1 MVINLADTQALY
13 GLFYQI
19 AFASALLV
27 LFVEGR
33 RRNYPVS
40 TWLLLVCFIIG
51 CIILGSK
58 VDISSPG
65 ALKSLIFEQELN
77 SAGRKSA
84 IGGAVFGLMG
94 IWLGGRLLRFKLPIA
109 DVFAFILPI
118 IMLFQRIGCLM
129 ASCCFGTP
137 TNSDFGIQY
146 EGIGFL
152 RDHHFHLGLISEESL
167 ISHAVH
173 PVPFYFILVAL
184 LTILILFFAKNR
196 LKQSGSL
203 LLLSL
208 LSMGTGR
215 FVVEFFRD
223 PVTNSGFGKTFAG
236 LQALQ
241 WIMIPLSICGVIWL
255 IRREKKAPVEQQIA
269 IEPVHVERNLLVI
282 VGFSAAI
289 YALRGMFTV
298 EEMAALHLQI
308 AVASLALIHH
318 LRQRKGQVLYKF
330 APIGMLALAFIMSSF
345 AYKNKDWATKLDSLP
360 AKSSFTFNY
369 SYVNLQATS
378 YPCSEVTSSGC
389 GGTYCSRRDK
399 DRPFG
404 PDYNAFTAGYEY
416 ADESKGKWRSVFGVK
431 LQAEIFNNSD
441 SRKDQLLGNAHIYLG
456 REDKFGNGARVGL
469 RLGQMHAFN
478 SSVVGSKNN
487 ALPTFRFGFGV
498 PFVRA
503 GVVGFQVS
511 VLDSEFTGGSTALA
525 EFKLKS
531 SILNRVSPRIGTTSF
546 AYGYLEAAPSTYFML
561 QSEFFLSPNWVLS
574 PSAGFSQNKY
584 KQSNFNASFGIK
596 YNIPRN

>member
-33 RRNYPVS
+33 RRNYPLS
-40 TWLLLVCFIIG
+40 TWLLLVCFIVG

-109 DVFAFILPI
+109 DVFAFVLPI

-152 RDHHFHLGLISEESL
+152 RDHHFNSGLISEESL

-203 LLLSL
+203 LLLSF

-215 FVVEFFRD
+215 FFIEFFRD

-255 IRREKKAPVEQQIA
+255 IRREKKALVEQQIA
-269 IEPVHVERNLLVI
+269 IEPVHIERNLLVI
-282 VGFSAAI
+282 VGFSAVI

-360 AKSSFTFNY
+360 AKNSFTFDY

-378 YPCSEVTSSGC
+378 YPCSEVTSGC
-389 GGTYCSRRDK
+389 LGPYCSRRDTN
-399 DRPFG
+399 RPFG
-404 PDYNAFTAGYEY
+404 PNYNAFTAGYEY
-416 ADESKGKWRSVFGVK
+416 AEESKGKWRSVFGVK
-431 LQAEIFNNSD
+431 LQAENFNNPE
-441 SRKDQLLGNAHIYLG
+441 SRKNEWLGNIHTYVG
-456 REDKFGNGARVGL
+456 RENRFGNGFRLGLRVGE
-469 RLGQMHAFN
+469 MYWSEKA
-478 SSVVGSKNN
+478 SVGSKYNV
-487 ALPTFRFGFGV
+487 LPTLRLSFGV
-498 PFVRA
+498 PHVRSDMI
-503 GVVGFQVS
+503 GFQVS
-511 VLDSEFTGGSTALA
+511 VLDSELTGGSTGIA
-525 EFKLKS
+525 EFKIKS
-531 SILNRVSPRIGTTSF
+531 SILKKVSPRMGTISL
-546 AYGYLEAAPSTYFML
+546 AYGYLETVPNTYFML
-561 QSEFFLSPNWVLS
+561 QSEFFLSPNWVLR
-574 PSAGFSQNKY
+574 PSAGFGQNKY